1 MHGIYFLGELEPAS
15 KCKAYCIVI
24 AGYRFLC
31 ELDCTIKML
40 IIPHLFEATLENND
54 RGYISCFTVSMN
66 RISFELRKSSG
77 VELVRMT
84 TMKLCSQQF
93 LVFGDIIISCCTVS
107 MNIF

>member
-15 KCKAYCIVI
+15 KCIKAYCIVI

-54 RGYISCFTVSMN
+54 RDIFPALLSPSTEYLLSCVSLQESN
-66 RISFELRKSSG
+66 WSE
-77 VELVRMT
+77 
-84 TMKLCSQQF
+84 
-93 LVFGDIIISCCTVS
+93 
-107 MNIF
+107 